1 MAIGDKQDD
10 SNVAGEELLPQGDQ
24 LYPCWCGD
32 RFLSLSLR
40 QRHIWECGGFDMH
53 WDLWHLGD

>member
-1 MAIGDKQDD
+1 
-10 SNVAGEELLPQGDQ
+10 
-24 LYPCWCGD
+24 
-32 RFLSLSLR
+32 LSLSLR